1 MSLILKVISFKNQ
14 PYQEHKQI
22 TIDRYGGTIGR
33 SENCALCLPDPDK
46 FVSRHHATIKYSN
59 GNYFLTDCSLSG
71 TFINKQKLPL
81 LNKSQQLFNN
91 SYLTIGDYQL
101 SVVITD
107 ELTEEADL
115 TVFNAIANTAPIT
128 KRKVGL
134 IEPVDSA
141 NCEIPTE
148 LASDNEIISEQPY
161 SQLKM
166 PDFFNE
172 FLTGAELNYLD
183 IQTTDP
189 AKTMQ
194 KVGQMF
200 RAMVKGSVAVLRSRA
215 EFKSFFHVTRTVL
228 TPVNNNPLK
237 AVVSINTILK
247 QLLQDEVVE
256 DLDSVG
262 AIEQGFCDVIDH
274 QLAMQAGIQA
284 ALHHILDSFDP
295 EKVELQFNKGVH
307 LTKQAKCWQH
317 YKAEFPQISKSAI
330 ENFFGDEFA
339 EAYENQM
346 RILITMRNKK

>member
-33 SENCALCLPDPDK
+33 SENCALCLPDPEK

-91 SYLTIGDYQL
+91 SHLTIGDYQL

-107 ELTEEADL
+107 EPTEETDLAD
-115 TVFNAIANTAPIT
+115 FNAMANDSPTRRNKASYTDQLDSDIYEMTSEFAP
-128 KRKVGL
+128 
-134 IEPVDSA
+134 DS
-141 NCEIPTE
+141 
-148 LASDNEIISEQPY
+148 EIICEQP
-161 SQLKM
+161 SNQLEN
-166 PDFFNE
+166 PDFFYE

-189 AKTMQ
+189 AKTMR

-200 RAMVKGSVAVLRSRA
+200 KAMVKGSVAVLRSRA
-215 EFKSFFHVTRTVL
+215 EFKSFFHVTRTIL

-247 QLLQDEVVE
+247 QLLQDELVE

-284 ALHHILDSFDP
+284 ALLHILESFDP

-317 YKAEFPQISKSAI
+317 YKAEFPQISKSAV

-346 RILITMRNKK
+346 RILIMMRNKK

>member
-33 SENCALCLPDPDK
+33 SENCALCLPDPEK

-59 GNYFLTDCSLSG
+59 GNYFITDCSLSG
-71 TFINKQKLPL
+71 TFINRQKLPL

-91 SYLTIGDYQL
+91 SNLTIGDYQL

-107 ELTEEADL
+107 EPAEAADLRVFNAFSNNSPATTNKADL
-115 TVFNAIANTAPIT
+115 TDQLDSDIYDIT
-128 KRKVGL
+128 P
-134 IEPVDSA
+134 EF
-141 NCEIPTE
+141 
-148 LASDNEIISEQPY
+148 ASDSEIIPEQPDF
-161 SQLKM
+161 QPGE
-166 PDFFNE
+166 PDLFDE
-172 FLTGAELNYLD
+172 FLKGAELSSLD
-183 IQTTDP
+183 IQTTDS

-215 EFKSFFHVTRTVL
+215 EFKSFFHVTRTIL

-247 QLLQDEVVE
+247 QLLQDEIVE

-284 ALHHILDSFDP
+284 ALQHILQSFDP
-295 EKVELQFNKGVH
+295 EKVEQQFNKGVH
-307 LTKQAKCWQH
+307 LTKQSKCWQY
-317 YKAEFPQISKSAI
+317 YKAEFPQISKSAV